1 MTPLLDIRNLS
12 VDFRTPR
19 GRVHALRDVSFSV
32 PRGKVVGI
40 VGESGSGKSTVIW
53 TLTRLLAGNAVI
65 EGGTAEFDGTDVL
78 RLSESRMM
86 DVRGE
91 NISVVFQDPMT
102 SQSPVLSYRRQ
113 MTDVL
118 YRRRGMSMADK
129 RARAIEMMRRVGIPD
144 PESRIVQYPHQFSGG
159 MRQRASIAMALLM
172 DPMLLVADEPTTALD
187 VTMEAQIIHLIR
199 ELQREFQATIIVVSH
214 NLGLIAELCDE
225 VVVMYAGE
233 VVETGGVHDI
243 FHRAAHP
250 YTRALLECDPAREA
264 TRSRHLPVIPG
275 DLPDLHRRPAGCVFA
290 PRCAMAMDVCRERRP
305 ASIEIP
311 ADGHA
316 ARCHLLDGSF
326 ASGPDTDAR
335 EPATVR
341 GSAFA
346 VAQGTGPAVAP
357 EGSSLGERASR
368 PPGPEARTGRPAAGP
383 PWFKRAGRPRSQGTA
398 RDSTMVPGAATPAPP
413 APPATMSDRN
423 SHGLPQAPYKWT
435 STDRTEGPDV
445 DDGLSARTV
454 PHAEPPLLEVADLCV
469 RFRVMGVLRAR
480 LRRVS
485 NPFVDA
491 VLDASLTLKRGETIG
506 LVGESGS
513 GKTTLGRAIV
523 GLVKAR
529 SGHVRFEGKDVLGLS
544 PAEFKPLRR
553 DMAMMFQDPVG
564 SLSPRRTLKSLITE
578 PFEIHGSEG
587 RAIDDE
593 ADRLCEMVRLPRSFL
608 MRYPHELSGGQARR
622 VGVARA
628 LALNPKLI
636 IADEPTAGLD
646 VSVQGEILNLMGEL
660 QAEHG
665 LAYLIISHN
674 LPVVRHICNRLAIM
688 YLGRL
693 VERGDCETIFER
705 PAHPYTEALV
715 RGVPQPDPDKRRTL
729 LSIAGEVPSVTNR
742 PAGCEFHPRCKYA
755 TPRCRAERPEET
767 TLPDGRIVTCHHPL
781 AGQVPSY
788 SCAL

>member
-19 GRVHALRDVSFSV
+19 GRVHALRDVSFTV

-40 VGESGSGKSTVIW
+40 VGESGSGKSTVVW
-53 TLTRLLAGNAVI
+53 TLTRLLAASGIV
-65 EGGTAEFDGTDVL
+65 EGGTAVFDGRDL
-78 RLSESRMM
+78 LGLGESAMM
-86 DVRGE
+86 EVRGE
-91 NISVVFQDPMT
+91 KISMVFQDPMT
-102 SQSPVLSYRRQ
+102 SQSPVLPYARQ

-118 YRRRGMSMADK
+118 YRRRGMPMAEK

-172 DPMLLVADEPTTALD
+172 DPMLLIADEPTTALD

-199 ELQREFQATIIVVSH
+199 ELRRELEATIVVVSH

-233 VVETGGVHDI
+233 VVETGGVREI

-250 YTRALLECDPAREA
+250 YTRALLECDPARER
-264 TRSRHLPVIPG
+264 TRTRRLPVIPG
-275 DLPDLHRRPAGCVFA
+275 DVPDLHRKPDGCVFA
-290 PRCAMAMDVCRERRP
+290 ARCEEAMDVCRERHP
-305 ASIEIP
+305 ESFAVSG
-311 ADGHA
+311 DGHT
-316 ARCHLLDGSF
+316 ARCHLLGVSPAPFDRGTPADSAAAGHHGTPPTVIPAEAGIHA
-326 ASGPDTDAR
+326 ASDVPPVVDQAPR
-335 EPATVR
+335 EPGA
-341 GSAFA
+341 SAA
-346 VAQGTGPAVAP
+346 
-357 EGSSLGERASR
+357 LGH
-368 PPGPEARTGRPAAGP
+368 
-383 PWFKRAGRPRSQGTA
+383 
-398 RDSTMVPGAATPAPP
+398 GAPAPD
-413 APPATMSDRN
+413 ADSRARVSADRGAEAGIAGATSE
-423 SHGLPQAPYKWT
+423 P
-435 STDRTEGPDV
+435 RT
-445 DDGLSARTV
+445 R
-454 PHAEPPLLEVADLCV
+454 PHAASPLLEVSDLCV
-469 RFRVMGVLRAR
+469 RFRVMGAIRAR
-480 LRRVS
+480 LRGVR

-491 VLDASLTLKRGETIG
+491 VLHASLALARGETIG

-513 GKTTLGRAIV
+513 GKTTLGRAV
-523 GLVKAR
+523 MGLVEAR
-529 SGHVRFEGKDVLGLS
+529 SGRVKFEGKDVLGLT
-544 PAEFKPLRR
+544 PAQFKPLRR

-578 PFEIHGSEG
+578 PFEIHRPEG
-587 RAIDDE
+587 FDIDAE
-593 ADRLCEMVRLPRSFL
+593 ADRLCDMVRLPRSFL
-608 MRYPHELSGGQARR
+608 SRYPHELSGGQARR

-665 LAYLIISHN
+665 LGYMIISHN
-674 LPVVRHICNRLAIM
+674 LPVVRHICDRLAIM

-693 VERGDCETIFER
+693 VERGECEAIFER

-742 PAGCEFHPRCKYA
+742 PKGCEFHPRCKYA
-755 TPRCRAERPEET
+755 TALCKAERPEET
-767 TLPDGRIVTCHHPL
+767 TLPDGRVVTCHHPL
-781 AGQVPSY
+781 IK
-788 SCAL
+788 